1 MILVLLTLPIILLM
15 SSTSQATSADRDSMM
30 NEIASGAAT
39 TAGDA
44 TGKRILARGCDPVM
58 AKRAGAMLKPHLS
71 GATLTSCTDD
81 DDFLEKL
88 SSEKW
93 DVIFFAPGAC
103 RYSAAKQPIPGGRS
117 ATKGFTLS
125 NYKSLVRSQYK
136 DVPICETTEESEII
150 PRLRAALGLD
160 RPAEDL

>member
-1 MILVLLTLPIILLM
+1 MILLSIIFLM
-15 SSTSQATSADRDSMM
+15 SSTNADRDRDSMM
-30 NEIASGAAT
+30 NEIASGVAT

-58 AKRAGAMLKPHLS
+58 AERAGAMLKPHLS

-81 DDFLEKL
+81 DDFIEKL

-125 NYKSLVRSQYK
+125 DYKSLVRSHDK
-136 DVPICETTEESEII
+136 DVPICETTEEREII
-150 PRLRAALGLD
+150 PRLRAALGLV
-160 RPAEDL
+160 RSAEDL